1 MARFP
6 HYRSNVVALGQL
18 LAHAR
23 MDKEKRRKLI
33 QNPKDELRKI
43 GLPEH
48 AVQLM
53 DFAVVDATQAKT
65 TVLPYR
71 LNQKKIDQADPGYL
85 VPLARQFS

>member
-1 MARFP
+1 M
-6 HYRSNVVALGQL
+6 
-18 LAHAR
+18 
-23 MDKEKRRKLI
+23 
-33 QNPKDELRKI
+33 
-43 GLPEH
+43 
-48 AVQLM
+48 QLM